1 MVEAM
6 KSRGATVSDI
16 PLREP
21 TIPVQPEGDVTPPL
35 LVVTDL
41 TVRYGASGPR
51 PVTALHGVDLTIA
64 RGERVALVGES
75 GSGKTT
81 MGLAIAGLLTGPDV
95 EVTTGT
101 VTFDGTPIARTERS
115 RVPRRTP
122 GLSMMFQDAMT
133 SLDPVWTIGSQLKAV
148 LRANGTLTRRERTDR
163 AREWLTRVG
172 LSDTDRVMKARPYEL
187 SGGMRQRA
195 MLALAL
201 AANPKLLIADEPTS
215 ALDASLSRE
224 AMELLVELTDDFGAS
239 LLIVSH
245 DIRLCQDY
253 ADRMMVMYRGEIVE
267 HGVSRTLAE
276 TAIHPYTVGL
286 LRCIPTL
293 ESANADELPTLA
305 LVAAELAA
313 AGAPR

>member
-1 MVEAM
+1 VN
-6 KSRGATVSDI
+6 
-16 PLREP
+16 RE
-21 TIPVQPEGDVTPPL
+21 TAVNREGDVTPL
-35 LVVTDL
+35 LAVTGL
-41 TVRYGASGPR
+41 TVRFGAAGR
-51 PVTALHGVDLTIA
+51 HPVTALDNVSLTIA

-95 EVTTGT
+95 EVTAGA
-101 VTFDGTPIARTERS
+101 VMFDGATIVRTDRS
-115 RVPRRTP
+115 RVPHRTP
-122 GLSMMFQDAMT
+122 GMSMMFQDAMT
-133 SLDPVWTIGSQLKAV
+133 SLDPVWTIGSQLRAV
-148 LRANGTLTRRERTDR
+148 LRAGGTLTRRERNER

-172 LSDTDRVMKARPYEL
+172 LSGTDRVMKARPYEL

-201 AANPKLLIADEPTS
+201 AGNPTLLIADEPTS

-253 ADRMMVMYRGEIVE
+253 ADRTMVMYGGQIVE
-267 HGVSRTLAE
+267 HGASRTLTE
-276 TAIHPYTVGL
+276 TATHPYTIGL

-293 ESANADELPTLA
+293 ESANVDELPTLA
-305 LVAAELAA
+305 HI
-313 AGAPR
+313 AGASATAEARQ

>member
-1 MVEAM
+1 M
-6 KSRGATVSDI
+6 SDTA
-16 PLREP
+16 LDGR
-21 TIPVQPEGDVTPPL
+21 DVTPPL
-35 LVVTDL
+35 LTVTDL
-41 TVRYGASGPR
+41 TVRYGASGPH
-51 PVTALHGVDLTIA
+51 PVTALDAVNLSIA

-95 EVTTGT
+95 EVTAGT
-101 VTFDGTPIARTERS
+101 VTFDGATLARTERS

-133 SLDPVWTIGSQLKAV
+133 SLDPVWTIGSQLRAV
-148 LRANGTLTRRERTDR
+148 LRAGGRLTRGERNDR

-172 LSDTDRVMKARPYEL
+172 LTDTDRVMKARPYEL

-201 AANPKLLIADEPTS
+201 AGSPTLLIADEPTS

-224 AMELLVELTDDFGAS
+224 AMELLVELTGDVGAS

-253 ADRMMVMYRGEIVE
+253 ADRMIVMYGGQVVE
-267 HGVSRTLAE
+267 QGASRTLAG
-276 TAIHPYTVGL
+276 TAVHPYTIGL

-293 ESANADELPTLA
+293 ESANLDELPTLA

-313 AGAPR
+313 AGTR